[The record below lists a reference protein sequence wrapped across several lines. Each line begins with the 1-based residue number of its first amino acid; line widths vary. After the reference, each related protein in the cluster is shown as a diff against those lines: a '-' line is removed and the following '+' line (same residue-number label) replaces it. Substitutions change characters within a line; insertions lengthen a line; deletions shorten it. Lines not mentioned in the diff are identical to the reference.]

1 MKRPSSP
8 TNISISEKYFF
19 TLFGRCREKRIPI
32 CGTLELTP
40 RCNFKCKMCYIRL
53 EPAQMK
59 KIGRERT
66 AAEWIELIK
75 SAAQAGTLILQLT
88 GGEVFLRSDFF
99 EIYEKAVSLGIV
111 PIILSNAYLIDEA
124 AVKRLAGHPPYS
136 VSVSLYGASNATYQK
151 LCGVR
156 DGFDVVLRNL
166 LLMKENGIPIEL
178 KMTVTK
184 ENVKDFSAVEKIARE
199 NNWQFRYGYHLNNPV
214 RGAVSEGKAMSADFG
229 SLPQNLLS
237 APGKNDSLLLFPKNC
252 GSVNAAYCIT
262 WNGNMQLCPTASVPY
277 TEPFQDGFINAWHS
291 LCDQL
296 TVIEGPNECK
306 NCADKAF
313 CGICLGKL
321 YAETQDY
328 GKVPASFCAEARE
341 RRESFEN
348 GQLASRHET
357 NH

>member
-1 MKRPSSP
+1 MDRTNQKRRASRHINPA
-8 TNISISEKYFF
+8 TDRRRGFF
-19 TLFGRCREKRIPI
+19 TFR
-32 CGTLELTP
+32 
-40 RCNFKCKMCYIRL
+40 
-53 EPAQMK
+53 
-59 KIGRERT
+59 
-66 AAEWIELIK
+66 
-75 SAAQAGTLILQLT
+75 
-88 GGEVFLRSDFF
+88 FF

-111 PIILSNAYLIDEA
+111 PIILSNAYLIDEG

-184 ENVKDFSAVEKIARE
+184 ENVEDFSAVEKIARE

-229 SLPQNLLS
+229 SLPQSLVN
-237 APGKNDSLLLFPKNC
+237 APGENDSPLLFPKNC

-277 TEPFQDGFINAWHS
+277 TEPFQDGFANAWHS

-296 TVIEGPNECK
+296 AVIEGPNECK